1 MPFLALAPLGPA
13 ATLEEARERG
23 ELQRT
28 YYLLL
33 SAVTSNAMSG
43 ALLKVPPGALE
54 AAVVG
59 LTRGAATH
67 VDPTVRRTCLQVRGW
82 EGQEE
87 GCRGVGRRGGEGAC
101 VQVNWLG

>member
-1 MPFLALAPLGPA
+1 MA

-33 SAVTSNAMSG
+33 SAVTSHAMSG

-67 VDPTVRRTCLQVRGW
+67 VDATVRRTCLQVRG
-82 EGQEE
+82 GRAR
-87 GCRGVGRRGGEGAC
+87 GRLPGLVSRRGVERGFCSGGRAQVRGFPRR
-101 VQVNWLG
+101 